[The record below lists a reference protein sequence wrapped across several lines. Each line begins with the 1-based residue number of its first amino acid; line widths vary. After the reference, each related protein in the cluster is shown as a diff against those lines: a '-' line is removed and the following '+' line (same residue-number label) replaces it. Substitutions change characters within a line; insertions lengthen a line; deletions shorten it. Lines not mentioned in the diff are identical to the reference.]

1 MKMAEEMIDN
11 TGKRN
16 RRYANMRAIKDF
28 GMGVF
33 YLAMAFF
40 MFFPE
45 KLGYDMVNFDKLFR
59 YGLGGISLIYGTW
72 RIYRGLKKDYF
83 R

>member
-1 MKMAEEMIDN
+1 MAAEIMIDN
-11 TGKRN
+11 SEKRN

-45 KLGYDMVNFDKLFR
+45 KMGYELVDFDKLFR
-59 YGLGGISLIYGTW
+59 YMLGGISLIYGAW
-72 RIYRGLKKDYF
+72 RIYRGYKKDYF